1 MKSILEI
8 NQIPRQEKN
17 KTFIIINKEV
27 YLTAEWKKQ
36 NDFQALD
43 RLQVSEI
50 LGFTEGIEVQYVTY
64 QQLQN
69 K

>member
-36 NDFQALD
+36 NDFQA
-43 RLQVSEI
+43 
-50 LGFTEGIEVQYVTY
+50 
-64 QQLQN
+64 
-69 K
+69 